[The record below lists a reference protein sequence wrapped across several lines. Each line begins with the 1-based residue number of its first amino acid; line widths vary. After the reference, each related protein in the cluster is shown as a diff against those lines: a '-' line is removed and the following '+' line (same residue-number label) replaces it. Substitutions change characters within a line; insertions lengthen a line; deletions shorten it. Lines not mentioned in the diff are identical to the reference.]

1 MDTLRGIVSIAFI
14 SVHTVL
20 WCIPLY
26 AMGLVRV
33 GVPVGAVRRGLGGTM
48 DRIIDGWVASN
59 RALLWSLRLTK
70 LDVRVQGDGGFQ
82 RESPQ
87 PGSARGLPLARD
99 GWYLIVSNHQSWAD
113 ILVLQDLFLG
123 RVPPLKFFTKRE
135 LIWAP
140 MVGVAMWLLGFPY
153 VRRYG
158 REVLEAHPELREHD
172 RNATLRACERFL
184 ERPTSV
190 LSFLEGT
197 RFTPAKHAAQQSP
210 HTWLLK
216 PKSSGFAYVAEALDG
231 RLSGMVDVTIDY
243 PGGPPSFWD
252 YLCGRCR
259 RVDVTV
265 ASLGVP
271 VAVAGVAESG
281 GREALRSWIDD
292 LWRAKDRE
300 LTILREGRD
309 GTG

>member
-26 AMGLVRV
+26 VMGLVRI
-33 GVPVGAVRRGLGGTM
+33 GVPVHAVRRRIGGAM

-70 LDVRVQGDGGFQ
+70 LDVRVQGDGGF
-82 RESPQ
+82 R
-87 PGSARGLPLARD
+87 RD

-216 PKSSGFAYVAEALDG
+216 PKSSGFAYVAEALDD
-231 RLSGMVDVTIDY
+231 RLGGMVDVTIDY
-243 PGGPPSFWD
+243 PGGTPSFWD
-252 YLCGRCR
+252 FLCGRCR
-259 RVDVTV
+259 RVDVRVT
-265 ASLGVP
+265 SLGVP
-271 VAVAGVAESG
+271 EVVASVAESG
-281 GREALRSWIDD
+281 GREALRGWIDD
-292 LWRAKDRE
+292 LWRAKDGE
-300 LTILREGRD
+300 LAVLREGRD